1 MERMGDG
8 AALQQRR
15 LRVRGEFRLDVD
27 GDQVVDG
34 ATIELLDPGRTAI
47 RRGQHDTVV
56 TDRHEPVAGQR
67 H

>member
-8 AALQQRR
+8 AALQQR
-15 LRVRGEFRLDVD
+15 RLDVD

-34 ATIELLDPGRTAI
+34 ATIELLDPGRTAV